1 MYDIPIIKHQEAIMS
16 KSFKDSETLQNLM
29 KAFAGESQARNR
41 YTFYAAQARKEGFRQ
56 IENIFLETA
65 DNERIH
71 AKRFFQYA
79 NDILGAEI
87 SMMVNVNADYPV
99 GFAQTVDNLKFA
111 ADGEHEEWEILYPTF
126 AKIAKEEGYP
136 QVEALFTKIGAIEAH
151 HEARYRKLAENVANG
166 LVFKKPATVA
176 WKCLVCGHVHEG
188 LESPAV
194 CPACAHKQEHFE
206 LLVVNY

>member
-1 MYDIPIIKHQEAIMS
+1 MAVI
-16 KSFKDSETLQNLM
+16 FKNSETLQNLM

-41 YTFYAAQARKEGFRQ
+41 YTFYAEEARKEGYRQ

-71 AKRFFQYA
+71 AKRFFEYA
-79 NDILGAEI
+79 NNLLGNDIP
-87 SMMVNVNADYPV
+87 MMVNVNADYPV
-99 GFAQTVDNLKFA
+99 AFAKTLDNLKFA

-126 AKIAKEEGYP
+126 AKIAKEEGFP
-136 QVEALFTKIGAIEAH
+136 QVEALFTKIAAIEAH
-151 HEARYRKLAENVANG
+151 HEARYRALADNIANG
-166 LVFKKPATVA
+166 LVFKKNATVA

-188 LESPAV
+188 IEAPGV

-206 LLVVNY
+206 LLVTNY

>member
-1 MYDIPIIKHQEAIMS
+1 MS

-41 YTFYAAQARKEGFRQ
+41 YGFYAAQARKEGFRQ

-65 DNERIH
+65 DNERMH

-79 NDILGAEI
+79 NDLLGGEI
-87 SMMVNVNADYPV
+87 PMAVQINADYPV
-99 GFAQTVDNLKFA
+99 AFAKTADNLKFA
-111 ADGEHEEWEILYPTF
+111 ADGEHEEWETLYPAF

-136 QVEALFTKIGAIEAH
+136 QVEALFKKVAAVEAH
-151 HEARYRKLAENVANG
+151 HEERYLKLAENVING
-166 LVFKKPATVA
+166 TVFKKPQKVM

-188 LESPAV
+188 LEAPEV
-194 CPACAHKQEHFE
+194 CPVCAHKQEHFE
-206 LLVVNY
+206 MLVVNY